1 MQDISAKELKG
12 HNILAVERFLDG
24 TRHMVEF
31 VVKKDGTPYGL
42 YGEEIRLFL
51 DDAGY
56 QQTLASQEQGEIKIR
71 KDAHV
76 IEGHVLIKKKRR
88 RH

>member
-12 HNILAVERFLDG
+12 HNILAVERFMDG

-31 VVKKDGTPYGL
+31 IVCKEGNANGL
-42 YGEEIRLFL
+42 PGDEVRLFL
-51 DDAGY
+51 DEAGY
-56 QQTLASQEQGEIKIR
+56 KKALESQKQGEIRIK

-76 IEGHVLIKKKRR
+76 IEGHILIKKKRR